1 MTPWTAACQAPLSM
15 GFSRQEYWSG
25 VPLPSL
31 LRGFLKL
38 RASSLPFFG
47 LLSGS
52 GDGQESTS
60 VGICQ
65 DIPLA
70 QPPT

>member
-1 MTPWTAACQAPLSM
+1 MVAGHRLLTLSHQGWIADTALLSPLI
-15 GFSRQEYWSG
+15 E
-25 VPLPSL
+25 
-31 LRGFLKL
+31 LRGSLKL
-38 RASSLPFFG
+38 TAPSLPFR
-47 LLSGS
+47 LLSGD
-52 GDGQESTS
+52 GDGEGQESTS

>member
-1 MTPWTAACQAPLSM
+1 MVAGHRPLISLSHQGWM
-15 GFSRQEYWSG
+15 ADMALLS
-25 VPLPSL
+25 PLIE
-31 LRGFLKL
+31 LRGSLKL
-38 RASSLPFFG
+38 TAPSLPFFR
-47 LLSGS
+47 LLSGN
-52 GDGQESTS
+52 GDGEGQESTS